1 MLVKFVKAT
10 LENDMLPSVVKYECD
25 KVHALISL
33 SWFVKCYFKLRQDS
47 CMRTCGYIYVCGNA
61 PLDGAA
67 CSGKYI
73 TPITSSL

>member
-33 SWFVKCYFKLRQDS
+33 SWFVKRYFKLNS
-47 CMRTCGYIYVCGNA
+47 CMCTCGYIYIYMLAVMHCWMMLLA
-61 PLDGAA
+61 
-67 CSGKYI
+67 
-73 TPITSSL
+73 